1 MPKAIIAYIR
11 HLRKVV
17 AQKTNFRY
25 ILLIEIAIIYIAYLN
40 PVYHIYIYIYVYT
53 YRYIYVC
60 MYVYVTTTY
69 WEPAEWESPY
79 WEPAVQ
85 PVTGKG
91 KSKKNLYTYP

>member
-1 MPKAIIAYIR
+1 MP
-11 HLRKVV
+11 L
-17 AQKTNFRY
+17 AQGSCAKNEFQ
-25 ILLIEIAIIYIAYLN
+25 IYITYWNCYYLYCVFKSSLS
-40 PVYHIYIYIYVYT
+40 VYI

-85 PVTGKG
+85 PVRGKG